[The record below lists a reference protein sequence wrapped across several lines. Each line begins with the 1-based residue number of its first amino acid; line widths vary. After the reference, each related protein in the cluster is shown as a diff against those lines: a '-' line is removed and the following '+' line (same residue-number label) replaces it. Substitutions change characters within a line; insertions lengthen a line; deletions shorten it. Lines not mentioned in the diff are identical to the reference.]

1 MNEKKATGGAREF
14 FTVTGI
20 AVVIAGVMTL
30 LAALPPLSSLYQ
42 WLEKREMTYTWTA
55 LTAGVIGG
63 VLSFYREKQKE
74 KEGE

>member
-1 MNEKKATGGAREF
+1 MSEKKATGGLREF

-30 LAALPPLSSLYQ
+30 LAVLPPLSGIYG
-42 WLEKREMTYTWTA
+42 WLEKREMTNIWTA

-63 VLSFYREKQKE
+63 TLSFYRAKEKE